1 LTLEAGRVVRL
12 TADRRAA
19 EEASLVLSALEIAHA
34 TERTAEGWRVL
45 VAAED
50 ETRARAALE
59 EVALE
64 REPAAPIPEQSLATL
79 AGVHMALLLGLV
91 YLWAGPRAQAS
102 ARFAAGEADARAVL
116 GGEWWRAVTALT
128 LHADGVHLLG
138 NAVFAALFVGMLGSA
153 VGTGTALAVTLTAGA
168 AGNLLN
174 EWLRAPLHRGVGAST
189 AIFGAVGALSGVAFR
204 QRRRTGPARAWV
216 ALGAGLA
223 LLAMLG
229 SNVESDVGA
238 HLFGFAAGLPLG
250 YGAARLPRLGAGAQ
264 LGLAL
269 AALAVIVVAWRCALG
284 APS

>member
-1 LTLEAGRVVRL
+1 LTDGARVIRL

-19 EEASLVLSALEIAHA
+19 EEASLVLTALGIAHA
-34 TERTAEGWRVL
+34 IERTAEGWQVL
-45 VAAED
+45 VAVED
-50 ETRARAALE
+50 EPRARDALE

-64 REPAAPIPEQSLATL
+64 RTPAALVPEQSLATL
-79 AGVHMALLLGLV
+79 AGVHMALLIGLV
-91 YLWAGPRAQAS
+91 YLWAGPRIDAS
-102 ARFAAGEADARAVL
+102 ARFEAGEADARAIL

-138 NAVFAALFVGMLGSA
+138 NAVFAALFVGVLGSA
-153 VGTGTALAVTLTAGA
+153 VGAGTALAVTLAAGA

-174 EWLRAPLHRGVGAST
+174 AWLRAPLHHGVGAST
-189 AIFGAVGALSGVAFR
+189 AIFGAVGALSGVAFH
-204 QRRRTGPARAWV
+204 RRRDSGLARGWL
-216 ALGAGLA
+216 ALGSGLA

-229 SNVESDVGA
+229 SDVESDVGA
-238 HLFGFAAGLPLG
+238 HLFGFAAGVPLG

-269 AALAVIVVAWRCALG
+269 AALAVIAVAWWCALG